1 MTSDLLKVIYY
12 SIFNSYMTHA
22 SQVWVSCKNRVSTQI
37 RKSKKIIKTI
47 KCKDF
52 LESSN
57 PLRK

>member
-1 MTSDLLKVIYY
+1 MLLK
-12 SIFNSYMTHA
+12 FGC
-22 SQVWVSCKNRVSTQI
+22 QVRTEFQLKLEKV
-37 RKSKKIIKTI
+37 KKIIKTI